1 MISAE
6 DGLLHHRSQAAM
18 GPPQT
23 TAKSVLLAWMEWFQF
38 PIKSFTALTI
48 PDVSREDA
56 EHLYPWA
63 FVMSMAWL
71 ALFAYL
77 VVAACNGIHKDFR
90 ISTSVLGYTVAAA
103 GTSFPNVF
111 SGMCVARQG
120 KTTMAVA
127 NALGANVQNVFLAL
141 AIPWAIQCTLN
152 RGSFELP
159 FTGLLSAVVE
169 IYVTLLPVVV
179 DLCLL
184 FGRGTDSRH
193 LALPIL
199 ALFLFSHSSMTWS
212 LVVQCH
218 LFLNGTFVV
227 QYFGSGFQPFRCL
240 GAAVMVTAPGGD
252 QSRRRYA
259 VGVSFISLI
268 GLLLA
273 YLAVFFRSEPEP
285 EYTYASFKR
294 HEEGPL
300 PEVPKE
306 IWDEARSQLRVRLR
320 EIEEHRERAAER
332 RRLEKE
338 EKENE
343 EEKEMERRLWAEAV
357 EEVEAEPR
365 ELFNLFKLLNSNAG
379 TESEEQQMAEQEAHA
394 LQEHHETHKNV
405 NGKPDPDSLL
415 GKLMKNNVD
424 KGAGKVN
431 PNQNRPEQFD
441 EDTEAKKVA
450 MAELL
455 KKGGHGNGEDL
466 KQQFEELQAQ
476 AKKKANQAKK
486 VFEEKLAAE
495 KKKLAEKQK
504 AAKERL
510 EHELKSKQLK
520 DQIQIMKEQQ
530 EEARVQEDSIQKG
543 ISLYCWA
550 LMMPFGYEAG
560 LLLEQKRQGVGI
572 FECDEWAVYSNQ
584 SMMADGSPFPFPV
597 HEVTGPNGE
606 PISLFVP
613 LGGRW
618 HTALNRDVFN
628 QVWLKVVEVDHYRKH
643 DWIVKVDPDS
653 VFFPKRLKQVIG
665 RRVPLKDVKM
675 QGPEPDELD
684 CTYCKKKGFTKQ
696 SCASHVHWLQSQ
708 GHTCRDALTS
718 VARDP
723 PVDCG
728 CKCNDFACDLPA
740 DQVHHQCC
748 WTAKESGNH
757 GLVLRPQFPQLLC
770 SPGAS
775 KWHTPPRD

>member
-1 MISAE
+1 
-6 DGLLHHRSQAAM
+6 
-18 GPPQT
+18 
-23 TAKSVLLAWMEWFQF
+23 
-38 PIKSFTALTI
+38 
-48 PDVSREDA
+48 
-56 EHLYPWA
+56 
-63 FVMSMAWL
+63 
-71 ALFAYL
+71 
-77 VVAACNGIHKDFR
+77 
-90 ISTSVLGYTVAAA
+90 
-103 GTSFPNVF
+103 
-111 SGMCVARQG
+111 
-120 KTTMAVA
+120 
-127 NALGANVQNVFLAL
+127 
-141 AIPWAIQCTLN
+141 
-152 RGSFELP
+152 
-159 FTGLLSAVVE
+159 
-169 IYVTLLPVVV
+169 
-179 DLCLL
+179 
-184 FGRGTDSRH
+184 
-193 LALPIL
+193 
-199 ALFLFSHSSMTWS
+199 
-212 LVVQCH
+212 
-218 LFLNGTFVV
+218 
-227 QYFGSGFQPFRCL
+227 
-240 GAAVMVTAPGGD
+240 MVTEEAPGGD

-259 VGVSFISLI
+259 VGVSFISFL

-394 LQEHHETHKNV
+394 LQEHHETHKNED
-405 NGKPDPDSLL
+405 GKPDPDSLL

-424 KGAGKVN
+424 KRAGKVN
-431 PNQNRPEQFD
+431 PNQDRPDEQFD

-450 MAELL
+450 MSELL

-520 DQIQIMKEQQ
+520 DQILIMKEQQ
-530 EEARVQEDSIQKG
+530 EEARVQEDSIQMG

-665 RRVPLKDVKM
+665 RRVPLKNVKM

-740 DQVHHQCC
+740 DQAVYINNCQWGLHGPIEVFSRRCIATYIAGLPICSNLLYHAWGEDIFVDQCMIELGLTRVNEFDVMSEIACGDQPAPCGQTDTTFHPFKNVEKWFAC
-748 WTAKESGNH
+748 WN
-757 GLVLRPQFPQLLC
+757 F
-770 SPGAS
+770 AS
-775 KWHTPPRD
+775 KYGHGPEDRLASIIVEQAEIMEKIKKEEAAAKKID